1 MKSSPN
7 EKHLE
12 FIENT
17 ISRLSD
23 KSFQTRAWCV
33 TVVSALFAFVMSSDR
48 ASDIVSATGTLSVML
63 TCLFCALDTY
73 YLYLERCYR
82 YLYKKAA
89 GILPNEPPEYVQN
102 YSMDIPASQRG
113 IKAYFR
119 AMRKTVLFYGPL
131 IVILICLT
139 IFLYGTIMK
148 VNVSNPT
155 P

>member
-1 MKSSPN
+1 MKHTPN

-33 TVVSALFAFVMSSDR
+33 TVVSALFAFVMSKDR
-48 ASDIVSATGTLSVML
+48 TSDIVTATGILSVLL

-82 YLYKKAA
+82 YLYKKVA
-89 GILPNEPPEYVQN
+89 GIIPNEPPEYVQDF
-102 YSMDIPASQRG
+102 SMDIPTSQRG
-113 IKAYFR
+113 CKAYFN
-119 AMRKTVLFYGPL
+119 AMRKTILFYGAL
-131 IVILICLT
+131 IIILICLT
-139 IFLYGTIMK
+139 AFLFNTS
-148 VNVSNPT
+148 VVVSSAAP
-155 P
+155 

>member
-1 MKSSPN
+1 MRPSPN

-33 TVVSALFAFVMSSDR
+33 TVVSALFAFVIGNDR
-48 ASDIVSATGTLSVML
+48 TPDIVVATCGLDVML
-63 TCLFCALDTY
+63 ASLFCALDTY

-82 YLYKKAA
+82 YLYKKVA
-89 GILPNEPPEYVQN
+89 GIIPNEPPEYVQN

-113 IKAYFR
+113 LKAYFN
-119 AMRKTVLFYGPL
+119 AMKKTLLFYGPL
-131 IVILICLT
+131 IIILICLT
-139 IFLYGTIMK
+139 VFLYGTVM
-148 VNVSNPT
+148 VANGSNAT